1 MKVSWAVETISI
13 NIALF
18 VTLLYW
24 SAVHGYVLQYKLLED
39 EADWMFN
46 IFNHSFNTLL
56 SILDL
61 IISARPVS
69 LYHAYLPVMYGLL
82 YSLFSLLYWL
92 LGGKQIIHLTLT
104 RSSSFLVVENNLL
117 MKRCSSNN
125 FRLLDRSRLF
135 YVPLCQCLS
144 R

>member
-82 YSLFSLLYWL
+82 YSLSKPHIFWRDPRFY
-92 LGGKQIIHLTLT
+92 
-104 RSSSFLVVENNLL
+104 FF
-117 MKRCSSNN
+117 SNN
-125 FRLLDRSRLF
+125 AAIFFGSTGASGATAIVSILIF
-135 YVPLCQCLS
+135 TGAKI
-144 R
+144 

>member
-61 IISARPVS
+61 VISARPVS

-92 LGGKQIIHLTLT
+92 LGGKQNKHLTLT
-104 RSSSFLVVENNLL
+104 RSLSCLVVANRTEI
-117 MKRCSSNN
+117 
-125 FRLLDRSRLF
+125 
-135 YVPLCQCLS
+135 
-144 R
+144 